1 MSCADDGYVAMKFC
15 GICLQPLEKHADGCL
30 TQTYNRE
37 AKLVRAEQDAC
48 VAAALAWLE
57 LHAPEYYL
65 PRAMRSLEIAI
76 RHKGKVAT

>member
-1 MSCADDGYVAMKFC
+1 MYEAQWIAMYATQ
-15 GICLQPLEKHADGCL
+15 QPCSEPVCERLSSDPV
-30 TQTYNRE
+30 QN
-37 AKLVRAEQDAC
+37 EQDAC

-65 PRAMRSLEIAI
+65 PRATRSLEIAI